1 MVGTRTVAAAVS
13 VINGIWGIIAGA
25 YWKMLFQ
32 SQSLGVNNIL
42 PPTNLVI
49 IGIAVLLVLDSVVCL
64 VGISKAF
71 YASAVISLAMVG
83 AEFAMGGG
91 LDTTGA
97 MVALPLM
104 VVTVAMDIV
113 GATRKQYVSEEN
125 HPLNLPV
132 FG

>member
-1 MVGTRTVAAAVS
+1 MVGTRTVAASVS
-13 VINGIWGIIAGA
+13 VINGIWGIIAGV
-25 YWKMLFQ
+25 YWKVLFQ
-32 SQSLGVNNIL
+32 SSGVGNIL
-42 PPTNLVI
+42 PPTNFVI
-49 IGIAVLLVLDSVVCL
+49 VGIAVLLVLDSVICL

-97 MVALPLM
+97 IVALPLM